1 MTMIQEIFGLYNPV
15 PLPFP
20 VFFYAPRFC
29 DLSENHCVFTI
40 SPIDVEQKSQDLAKR
55 TKIIQT
61 DILYQCVIRSER
73 KHNPRLC

>member
-1 MTMIQEIFGLYNPV
+1 MTEET
-15 PLPFP
+15 LPFP

-61 DILYQCVIRSER
+61 EILYKSFLQKVSKEMRNQIRE
-73 KHNPRLC
+73 KT